1 MNSLETERVGAGCI
15 PEAGGDDR
23 RQDLR
28 PTPSAWSEGA
38 SRTPTRALPT
48 RTGRR
53 TARRQAHNDED
64 AAGGVVFALDAARP
78 APGVVHS
85 ALTPRC
91 VAKAT
96 HWAVMSLGAAEVL
109 ASQARADGAAVPV
122 QGCRVQGLGL
132 MVFGLWFLVYG
143 LCLMVYCL
151 LFMVYGFWVE
161 A

>member
-1 MNSLETERVGAGCI
+1 MIAIKTCS
-15 PEAGGDDR
+15 
-23 RQDLR
+23 
-28 PTPSAWSEGA
+28 TPSAWSKGA
-38 SRTPTRALPT
+38 SWKPKRALPN
-48 RTGRR
+48 RTGGQP
-53 TARRQAHNDED
+53 ARRQAHNDKD

-122 QGCRVQGLGL
+122 QGCRVQGLGFMG
-132 MVFGLWFLVYG
+132 MVYGFRFLVYG
-143 LCLMVYCL
+143 LW
-151 LFMVYGFWVE
+151 FTVYGL
-161 A
+161 